1 MQVIFA
7 SIFAAA
13 FMGLCYLLRVDNNVQ
28 LNLPA
33 SSGIEEQSESAGK
46 CMPLQP
52 MFPQLLSICMVITPL

>member
-1 MQVIFA
+1 
-7 SIFAAA
+7 
-13 FMGLCYLLRVDNNVQ
+13 MGLCYLLHVDNKQ

-52 MFPQLLSICMVITPL
+52 IFPQLLSVLYRSQ